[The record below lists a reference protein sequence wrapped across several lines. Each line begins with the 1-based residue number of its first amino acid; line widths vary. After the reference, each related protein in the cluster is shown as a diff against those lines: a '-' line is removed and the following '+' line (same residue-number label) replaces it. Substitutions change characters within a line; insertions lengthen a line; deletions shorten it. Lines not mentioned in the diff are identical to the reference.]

1 MPSTESGL
9 FAELKRRN
17 VFRVA
22 AIYAVAGGLL
32 IQIGEAT
39 FDALGLPDG
48 SLRLVIIA
56 VALGFPVALVVGWL
70 FDWTAEGLV
79 RTPDD
84 PEQTVARL
92 RSHRRIDFAII
103 GVLVLALGLSLFGPE
118 MESPAVED
126 QPIRSIAV
134 LPLANLS
141 GDPDQEYFSDGMT
154 EALIAELAKIGSLR
168 VISRTSAMRYKQTD
182 LSMPEI
188 AAELGVE
195 GLIEGSVLR
204 DGDEVRITAQL
215 IHGPSDA
222 HLWSQSYTNKLTSVI
237 RLQADVALA
246 IAREVSAAITRD
258 ERARL
263 EAAPSVDPQVHDLY
277 LRGRYLWN
285 HRSVESLA
293 QSVRYFERVVEADP
307 THARGWAGLG
317 DARFLF
323 GFYVGLSP
331 KGPFRAEAREATRR
345 AIELDDSL
353 AEAHAGLGLQL
364 AMLDWKFDEA
374 EREFRRAIELDPG
387 YASTYMW
394 YSELLLFIGRTD
406 EAIAAA
412 ETARDLDPFA
422 PPVLSDLGSVYLN
435 AGRPEEAAAAL
446 RAALDLDPDYEL
458 PRAVLGA
465 VHLTSGQTEAATRE
479 LERAHEGSAIASYSL
494 LLARA
499 YARAGETRRARELL
513 REAEGASYASPYH
526 LAGALWELG
535 DTDAALEALER
546 AFDTRDP
553 MMIALKV
560 PLPSTMNEA
569 RQVATLYRDHGMKP
583 PAAIR

>member
-22 AIYAVAGGLL
+22 AMYAVAGWLL

-222 HLWSQSYTNKLTSVI
+222 HLWSQSYTNKLASVI

-246 IAREVSAAITRD
+246 IAREVSAAITPEEASRIATPKAVHPEAYTEWLKGRHFRSMHSVEGFRRAVEHFERAVALD
-258 ERARL
+258 PEYAAAHADLGMAYQEVSGWGWGDPRENIERAREGIRTAL
-263 EAAPSVDPQVHDLY
+263 RLDPDSSDAHTAAGYVA
-277 LRGRYLWN
+277 
-285 HRSVESLA
+285 LA
-293 QSVRYFERVVEADP
+293 YDFDWQ
-307 THARGWAGLG
+307 
-317 DARFLF
+317 
-323 GFYVGLSP
+323 
-331 KGPFRAEAREATRR
+331 KAEAELRR
-345 AIELDDSL
+345 ALELNGNNAPARKFLVWRL
-353 AEAHAGLGLQL
+353 AL
-364 AMLDWKFDEA
+364 AKRYE
-374 EREFRRAIELDPG
+374 
-387 YASTYMW
+387 
-394 YSELLLFIGRTD
+394 
-406 EAIAAA
+406 EAIAAGR
-412 ETARDLDPFA
+412 TAVELDPLNPYA
-422 PPVLSDLGSVYLN
+422 LDALGDAYAASGQHERAIEQREQTLQLVPNHEGTLVDLAMSYL
-435 AGRPEEAAAAL
+435 ATEQPEEALRTRQHLDELRGERRSDWLAL
-446 RAALDLDPDYEL
+446 VYAHLGRTEEARALLASLSQDAEGVSSLAGAWAYVEL
-458 PRAVLGA
+458 GD
-465 VHLTSGQTEAATRE
+465 QATAIDW
-479 LERAHEGSAIASYSL
+479 LERAYERREWTILMLNMDWYPFLESL
-494 LLARA
+494 ENHPR
-499 YARAGETRRARELL
+499 
-513 REAEGASYASPYH
+513 
-526 LAGALWELG
+526 
-535 DTDAALEALER
+535 
-546 AFDTRDP
+546 
-553 MMIALKV
+553 
-560 PLPSTMNEA
+560 
-569 RQVATLYRDHGMKP
+569 YRDLVRRLDFP
-583 PAAIR
+583 E